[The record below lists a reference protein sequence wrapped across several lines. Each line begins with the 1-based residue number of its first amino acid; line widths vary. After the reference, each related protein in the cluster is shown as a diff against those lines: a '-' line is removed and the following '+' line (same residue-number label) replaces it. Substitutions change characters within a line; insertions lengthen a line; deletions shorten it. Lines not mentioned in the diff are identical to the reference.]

1 MSRQNY
7 VDQYG
12 VRLLDDLHNYFPA
25 VLYDPTQF
33 QTVQDLL
40 TYVRLQTQSRFNP
53 FQSGLREYQAT
64 YITHPLPPMPR
75 QPRVNPLQST
85 RGGRARTS
93 NNNRIVT
100 ETYEFIPSLI
110 YPDLEIPLL
119 VPPSAS
125 ASTSAY
131 ASEPIPSLVP
141 ASASAPASASS
152 TNLGPARL
160 ESTLTNNIF
169 DTALVRA
176 LLNLNSY
183 DLESVI
189 VRPTQQQIDRA
200 TTLRAAT
207 VGDESES
214 CSVCQERYTEGQALR
229 VIHHCHHQ
237 FHKDCVDRWFE
248 RNVRCPVCRH
258 DVRVPNASSA
268 STTASGSS

>member
-1 MSRQNY
+1 MSRQY

-33 QTVQDLL
+33 QTVPELL
-40 TYVRLQTQSRFNP
+40 TYIRERTQSQFNP

-64 YITHPLPPMPR
+64 YIPR
-75 QPRVNPLQST
+75 QPRPNPLQST
-85 RGGRARTS
+85 RGGRART

-100 ETYEFIPSLI
+100 ETYEFIPSLVSNL
-110 YPDLEIPLL
+110 YSDLEIPILI
-119 VPPSAS
+119 PPSAS
-125 ASTSAY
+125 FASAD
-131 ASEPIPSLVP
+131 PIPSLVP
-141 ASASAPASASS
+141 APA
-152 TNLGPARL
+152 PARL
-160 ESTLTNNIF
+160 EPSSTLANSIF

-200 TTLRAAT
+200 TALRAA
-207 VGDESES
+207 VVADESES
-214 CSVCQERYTEGQALR
+214 CSVCQERYNEGQTLR

-258 DVRVPNASSA
+258 DIRVMNT
-268 STTASGSS
+268 STTPRTSSS

>member
-64 YITHPLPPMPR
+64 YISHPLPR
-75 QPRVNPLQST
+75 QPRANPLQST
-85 RGGRARTS
+85 RGGRARMN

-125 ASTSAY
+125 ASSASAY
-131 ASEPIPSLVP
+131 ASEPIPSLAP
-141 ASASAPASASS
+141 ASASASA

-160 ESTLTNNIF
+160 ESTLTNSIF

-200 TTLRAAT
+200 TTLRAA
-207 VGDESES
+207 VVADESES
-214 CSVCQERYTEGQALR
+214 CSVCQECYTEGQALR

-258 DVRVPNASSA
+258 DVRVPNTSSA
-268 STTASGSS
+268 SASGSS

>member
-1 MSRQNY
+1 MSRQY

-33 QTVQDLL
+33 QTVPALL
-40 TYVRLQTQSRFNP
+40 AYIRERTQSQFNP

-64 YITHPLPPMPR
+64 YITHPLPR

-85 RGGRARTS
+85 RGGRARERT

-100 ETYEFIPSLI
+100 ETYEFIPSLVSNI
-110 YPDLEIPLL
+110 YSDLEIPILIPPYASSASSDPIPML
-119 VPPSAS
+119 VPA
-125 ASTSAY
+125 
-131 ASEPIPSLVP
+131 P
-141 ASASAPASASS
+141 ASASASASA
-152 TNLGPARL
+152 NLGPARL
-160 ESTLTNNIF
+160 ESTLANSIF

-176 LLNLNSY
+176 LLSLNPSQNL
-183 DLESVI
+183 EPVI

-200 TTLRAAT
+200 TALRAA
-207 VGDESES
+207 VAIDESES

-258 DVRVPNASSA
+258 DVRVPNAASA
-268 STTASGSS
+268 STTTLS

>member
-1 MSRQNY
+1 MNTQTY
-7 VDQYG
+7 VHHYG
-12 VRLLDDLHNYFPA
+12 VTILDDLHNYFPA

-40 TYVRLQTQSRFNP
+40 TYIRQRTQSQFNP
-53 FQSGLREYQAT
+53 FETGLREYQAT
-64 YITHPLPPMPR
+64 YITHPLPQVR
-75 QPRVNPLQST
+75 QARTNPLQST
-85 RGGRARTS
+85 RGRARTS
-93 NNNRIVT
+93 NNNNRIIT

-119 VPPSAS
+119 VPP
-125 ASTSAY
+125 TSA
-131 ASEPIPSLVP
+131 
-141 ASASAPASASS
+141 ASASAASAIPTLVPPTTSS
-152 TNLGPARL
+152 LA
-160 ESTLTNNIF
+160 SSVF

-176 LLNLNSY
+176 LLNLGNY

-189 VRPTQQQIDRA
+189 VRPTPQQLNHA
-200 TTLRAAT
+200 TNLRAA
-207 VGDESES
+207 VVADESES

-258 DVRVPNASSA
+258 DIRVPNAS
-268 STTASGSS
+268 TAPRPPSS

>member
-1 MSRQNY
+1 MSRQY

-25 VLYDPTQF
+25 ILYDPTQF
-33 QTVQDLL
+33 QTVPDLL
-40 TYVRLQTQSRFNP
+40 NYVRQQTQTRFNP

-64 YITHPLPPMPR
+64 YIPR
-75 QPRVNPLQST
+75 QPRPNPLQST
-85 RGGRARTS
+85 RGRART

-100 ETYEFIPSLI
+100 ETYEFVPSLVSNI
-110 YPDLEIPLL
+110 YSDLEIPIL
-119 VPPSAS
+119 VPPSS
-125 ASTSAY
+125 AD
-131 ASEPIPSLVP
+131 PIPSLVP
-141 ASASAPASASS
+141 A
-152 TNLGPARL
+152 PARL
-160 ESTLTNNIF
+160 EPSSTLANSIF

-200 TTLRAAT
+200 TTLRAA
-207 VGDESES
+207 VAADESES

-258 DVRVPNASSA
+258 DVRVPNTSSVPRP
-268 STTASGSS
+268 SSS